1 MRIKSVQ
8 HMREAMAALLGGI
21 VLCGGA
27 NATPVTFDIVS
38 GGYSVGTGYGCAN
51 DTSLLCVNFSYQ
63 LGSPASFVLSSGG
76 STSLGFGSVQLNETD
91 GQGASAKIDDG
102 ELDNL
107 DVTAFLNFL
116 NPFSGRAQSVAVVG
130 AFTGSLADSH
140 TDYSITFAPVT
151 VTFGNGGSFTLD
163 FQDLTFT
170 QNSVTLPQTVTIAL
184 TAEPSDARAISV
196 PEPATLALLSLGL
209 AGLGLARRKSR

>member
-1 MRIKSVQ
+1 MRKAI
-8 HMREAMAALLGGI
+8 AGLF
-21 VLCGGA
+21 CGLFLWSGA
-27 NATPVTFDIVS
+27 NAAVTFEIQS
-38 GGYSVGTGYGCAN
+38 GGYSLGTGYGCAS
-51 DTSLLCVNFSYQ
+51 DTSLLCVTFSYL
-63 LGSPASFVLSSGG
+63 LGAPAPFVLANNGD
-76 STSLGFGSVQLNETD
+76 STSVGFGSVQLNEAD

-130 AFTGSLADSH
+130 AFTGSLSDSH
-140 TDYSITFAPVT
+140 PDYSITFAPVT
-151 VTFGNGGSFTLD
+151 VAFGSGGSFTLD

-170 QNSVTLPQTVTIAL
+170 QNSVTVPQTVTIEL